1 MPRKAK
7 MPQSDPAPLEPDAA
21 VIETPPAE
29 ATKPVRGVKTAAIKK
44 ALRRHKDKSPKEIAE
59 LLTDMGIPTKGSQVS
74 NVKSLLASKSK
85 AKTASAPK
93 AKETAAVTTP
103 TDAISFAALQKAKK
117 LIQELGGV
125 ANAKQALNALGQLL
139 D

>member
-1 MPRKAK
+1 
-7 MPQSDPAPLEPDAA
+7 MPQSDVASPETDAG

-29 ATKPVRGVKTAAIKK
+29 LKPVRGVKTAAIKR
-44 ALRRHKDKSPKEIAE
+44 ALRKHKDKSPKEIAE
-59 LLTDMGIPTKGSQVS
+59 LLTAMGIPTKGSQVS

-85 AKTASAPK
+85 AKTAPAPQ
-93 AKETAAVTTP
+93 AKETAAVAAP